1 MSQKLAVNNFEW
13 IEDTFQ
19 FYEVFMKSYNEE
31 SGDEYF
37 LEVDVQYLEKLH
49 GLHNVLPFF
58 TLLIFFATCF
68 FAEYAIGMRYLKQE
82 LNHGLVL
89 KKVHRVIKFSQN
101 AWLHPH
107 IDMNT

>member
-13 IEDTFQ
+13 TEDTFQ
-19 FYEVFMKSYNEE
+19 FYEDFMKSYNEE
-31 SGDEYF
+31 SDDEYF

-49 GLHNVLPFF
+49 GLHNVLSFF
-58 TLLIFFATCF
+58 MLLIFLLLVT
-68 FAEYAIGMRYLKQE
+68 EYAIGMRYLKQE

-89 KKVHRVIKFSQN
+89 KKVHRVIKFSQH